1 MLTHIRLLLTF
12 CIYFLQRVPDS
23 RSEARF
29 LGCSGGSL
37 GKISAV
43 SEYQCARCSIRENKR
58 EDEMSQ
64 GNVRISFKSN
74 GVDSQL
80 RLIAQ
85 MGATGVVL
93 DLPEEMH
100 G

>member
-1 MLTHIRLLLTF
+1 M
-12 CIYFLQRVPDS
+12 
-23 RSEARF
+23 
-29 LGCSGGSL
+29 SL
-37 GKISAV
+37 
-43 SEYQCARCSIRENKR
+43 
-58 EDEMSQ
+58 

>member
-1 MLTHIRLLLTF
+1 MSTF
-12 CIYFLQRVPDS
+12 NQDS
-23 RSEARF
+23 T
-29 LGCSGGSL
+29 
-37 GKISAV
+37 
-43 SEYQCARCSIRENKR
+43 